1 MADFEHDEAE
11 EVDIFTDEEEHNGEA
26 ISKNSFSIVKYTNRE
41 ALKIIHFLKL
51 MDFHC
56 Y

>member
-11 EVDIFTDEEEHNGEA
+11 EIDIFTDEEGTRCFR
-26 ISKNSFSIVKYTNRE
+26 ISIHYRSNRWLE
-41 ALKIIHFLKL
+41 YIYIIS
-51 MDFHC
+51 